1 MSRKPFHITNKL
13 RDEMNPHFIWKY
25 DEKRAEYKPKAQPL
39 RGYMKEEDFKEL
51 AEAKE
56 FLYSEHD
63 VDKLEKAVWTGV

>member
-39 RGYMKEEDFKEL
+39 RGYMNE
-51 AEAKE
+51 
-56 FLYSEHD
+56 
-63 VDKLEKAVWTGV
+63 